1 MSNTEKSKRK
11 KPFLTTREIAI
22 YAMLGALM
30 FVTKKL
36 MEALPNIHLLGM
48 FIMVCTIVF
57 RSRALIPLYIYIL
70 ADGLTLGFS
79 PYWMPYLYIWA
90 ILWGITMLL
99 PKKMPKKVAVIVYPA
114 VCGIFGIS
122 FGALYAPAH
131 ALYQG
136 LTFEQTLIWI
146 AGGLGFDILHLVGNA
161 AAGILVYPLS
171 ELLKKLVSNS
181 SRKQA

>member
-1 MSNTEKSKRK
+1 MK
-11 KPFLTTREIAI
+11 KAWDTIRTLDFVRLLAVFS
-22 YAMLGALM
+22 MLGAIM
-30 FVTKKL
+30 FVSDIL
-36 MEALPNIHLLGM
+36 MEFLPNIHIVGVLT
-48 FIMVCTIVF
+48 VVYTIVY
-57 RSRALIPLYIYIL
+57 RSKALIPIYVYVFVNGLYMGFGIWWL
-70 ADGLTLGFS
+70 A
-79 PYWMPYLYIWA
+79 YLYIWA

-122 FGALYAPAH
+122 FGVLYAPAH

-146 AGGLGFDILHLVGNA
+146 AGGLGFDILHLVGNT

-171 ELLKKLVSNS
+171 ELLKKLMNNYG
-181 SRKQA
+181 RKQA